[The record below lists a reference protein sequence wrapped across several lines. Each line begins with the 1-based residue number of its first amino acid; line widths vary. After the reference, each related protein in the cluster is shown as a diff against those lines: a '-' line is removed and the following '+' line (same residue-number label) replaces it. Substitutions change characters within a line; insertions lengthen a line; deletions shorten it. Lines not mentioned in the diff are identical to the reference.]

1 MVGKYRAPWRAF
13 GIGLRIVRRR
23 HCVIG
28 FRAGDIAV
36 EILEPERKLI
46 GIEALGAATE
56 RTSLK
61 LLDEALEPFDLVV
74 AGLDNDRHI
83 AHQAVQKVDIR
94 RQVSEVETHER
105 F

>member
-1 MVGKYRAPWRAF
+1 MR
-13 GIGLRIVRRR
+13 
-23 HCVIG
+23 G
-28 FRAGDIAV
+28 FRAGDIGV
-36 EILEPERKLI
+36 QVFEPEGQLI
-46 GIEALGAATE
+46 RIEALGAATE

-74 AGLDNDRHI
+74 AGLDNDRHV

-94 RQVSEVETHER
+94 RQVSKIETHER